1 MTVRIE
7 NMKDNIFSRT
17 DKEDRNV
24 RRRILHVATR
34 LFYLRGTEHTGINQI
49 IAESKVAKASFYQYF
64 PSKEDLVIAC
74 LDVYNRAIMGVLGRL
89 IKSSDSFTD
98 FFRRWTG
105 LIKRSIAQ
113 GAGAF
118 NGCPIANIGFQVDP
132 ENKRIKQRIREI
144 SSEWQETL
152 RPLFVRSVEKGLCK
166 AHPDFTDLFRRIIQV
181 NEGAFIMWRLTGDC
195 AYIDGLLPAF
205 VDLVTAV

>member
-1 MTVRIE
+1 
-7 NMKDNIFSRT
+7 MKDNIFSRT
-17 DKEDRNV
+17 NTEDRNV

-74 LDVYNRAIMGVLGRL
+74 LDVYNRAIMGVLVRL
-89 IKSSDSFTD
+89 IKSSDTFAD

-105 LIKRSIAQ
+105 LIKRSIAR
-113 GAGAF
+113 GDGTF

-132 ENKRIKQRIREI
+132 DNTRIKQRIREI
-144 SSEWQETL
+144 SSEWEETV
-152 RPLFVRSVEKGLCK
+152 RPLYMRSVEKGLCK
-166 AHPDFTDLFRRIIQV
+166 AQADFSALFRRIIQV
-181 NEGAFIMWRLTGDC
+181 NEGAFIMWRLTGDG
-195 AYIDGLLPAF
+195 AYIDGLLSAF
-205 VDLVTAV
+205 VDLVTEV